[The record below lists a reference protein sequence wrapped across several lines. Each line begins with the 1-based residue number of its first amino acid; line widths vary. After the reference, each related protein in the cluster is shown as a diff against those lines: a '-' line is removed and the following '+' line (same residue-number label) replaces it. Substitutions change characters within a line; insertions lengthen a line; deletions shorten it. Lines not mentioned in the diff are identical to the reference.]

1 MVYWLALEYNLSMD
15 LGKNYEATSFF
26 KNLQARP
33 FEFQVWVV
41 VTAIAALRAFKAVIQ
56 DLTTGTNLTGLVIDI
71 LILII
76 FSGLCMLIYLRK
88 IQRIP
93 LIVGMVL
100 LILLTV
106 SYVQFGGVLG
116 ASEYNLMG
124 LSVLFALAYNRKEL
138 FFLITLYVI
147 VILVA
152 NWDLRM
158 GGWLSNTFFKHK
170 STSFDNYITT
180 LVTLLL
186 IILYFK
192 KALVWESNRIHEL
205 QTKLTGQIKV
215 IEKQKTELHGQK
227 QLLDHINATLEAD
240 IQNHSDQI
248 IRQNNAMKDYIWL
261 LTESLQI
268 PLKSLLANARDLN
281 ENSTLEVKMKQQ
293 IEEFNRVVDSLIREL
308 GQHQS
313 RQ

>member
-1 MVYWLALEYNLSMD
+1 MG
-15 LGKNYEATSFF
+15 LGNSYLTFF
-26 KNLQARP
+26 SNLQARP

-41 VTAIAALRAFKAVIQ
+41 VTAIAALRSLKAVIQ
-56 DLTTGTNLTGLVIDI
+56 DLITGSDLTGMVINI
-71 LILII
+71 LILLI
-76 FSGLCMLIYLRK
+76 FCGLCMLIYLRK

-93 LIVGMVL
+93 LIVGVTL
-100 LILLTV
+100 LILLAAT
-106 SYVQFGGVLG
+106 YVQFGGVLG

-138 FFLITLYVI
+138 LFLMALYVI

-158 GGWLSNTFFKHK
+158 GGWLTDTFFKRQ
-170 STSFDNYITT
+170 STSLDNYITT

-186 IILYFK
+186 IMLYFK

-205 QTKLTGQIKV
+205 QAKLTGQIKV
-215 IEKQKTELHGQK
+215 IEKQKTELNEQK

-240 IQNHSDQI
+240 LQNHSDEI
-248 IRQNNAMKDYIWL
+248 TRQNNAMKDYIWL

-268 PLKSLLANARDLN
+268 PLKSLLANASDLN

-293 IEEFNRVVDSLIREL
+293 IEEFNGVVDRLIREL
-308 GQHQS
+308 AQHQS

>member
-1 MVYWLALEYNLSMD
+1 MG
-15 LGKNYEATSFF
+15 LGNSYLTFF
-26 KNLQARP
+26 SNLQARP

-41 VTAIAALRAFKAVIQ
+41 VTAIAALRSLKAVIQ
-56 DLTTGTNLTGLVIDI
+56 DLTKHSDLTGLVINI
-71 LILII
+71 LILLI
-76 FSGLCMLIYLRK
+76 FCGLCMLIYLRK
-88 IQRIP
+88 IKRIP
-93 LIVGMVL
+93 LIVGVTL
-100 LILLTV
+100 LILLAAT
-106 SYVQFGGVLG
+106 YVQFGGVLG

-138 FFLITLYVI
+138 FFLMTLYVV

-158 GGWLSNTFFKHK
+158 GGWLANTFFRHN

-205 QTKLTGQIKV
+205 QAKLTGQIKV
-215 IEKQKTELHGQK
+215 IEKQKMELNEQK

-240 IQNHSDQI
+240 IQNHSDEI
-248 IRQNNAMKDYIWL
+248 TRQNNAMKDYIWL

-268 PLKSLLANARDLN
+268 PLKGLLVNASDLN

-293 IEEFNRVVDSLIREL
+293 IKEFNGVVDRLIREL
-308 GQHQS
+308 AQHQS
-313 RQ
+313 R